1 MALNLLCHEVKC
13 AFAYSSHLDNTLF
26 LKRGRATW
34 ERMYKMLDDKDL
46 RVSAC
51 TTQANRSFHIQCLC
65 CGKGRKGHYGHNDD
79 ETVHEEARQAL
90 SMFLLNEP
98 ASDNGKV

>member
-1 MALNLLCHEVKC
+1 MGHEVD
-13 AFAYSSHLDNTLF
+13 AYAYIAHLDTTLF
-26 LKRGRATW
+26 SNEGRATW
-34 ERMYKMLDDKDL
+34 DRMSKMLSHRNF

-51 TTQANRSFHIQCLC
+51 KTQANRSFHIQCLC
-65 CGKGRKGHYGHNDD
+65 CGEGCKGHYGHGDD

-98 ASDNGKV
+98 TSDNGKV